1 MQQVV
6 YESILYT
13 EPHTIINTNRLIL
26 LIQPFTIKLIID

>member
-6 YESILYT
+6 YESTITDL
-13 EPHTIINTNRLIL
+13 HTIINTNRLIL